1 MNDSASFAA
10 EELLRTPYRNVQLT
24 ARILDLVITSG
35 LSRQE
40 IRRAIGAVDFLISG
54 LYPCPLSATPTS
66 DQENDEFRQLHDL

>member
-1 MNDSASFAA
+1 MDDPVLAA

-24 ARILDLVITSG
+24 ARILDMVISSG

-40 IRRAIGAVDFLISG
+40 IRSALGAVDFLISG

-66 DQENDEFRQLHDL
+66 DQENDEFRRAHGL